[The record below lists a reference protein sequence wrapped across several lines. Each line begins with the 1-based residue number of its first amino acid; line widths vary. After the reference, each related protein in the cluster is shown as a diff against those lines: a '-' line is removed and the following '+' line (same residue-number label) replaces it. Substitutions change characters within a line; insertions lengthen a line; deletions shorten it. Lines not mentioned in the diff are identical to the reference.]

1 MRAKQI
7 CFEFI
12 RGKKLEQNRLCCGNG
27 TRWPH
32 SQREASWT
40 SDMHSSQSFLN
51 HNWFNFPGCY
61 SKGSCTRAG
70 LLCDSTPSPTAR
82 GEFLCMS
89 WMHVCLCVCVCVCV
103 ITFLHVWRESCFMHV
118 SICLHVNPCVHMHAC
133 VRVDTLSGGFH
144 IAQQKGSVVALC
156 AQSYKR
162 SFLKHICPLHGVLI
176 RLSISPPDTCTHNH
190 AGCCCK
196 TIIFTFLFCSC
207 IHSFLTAKSV
217 CGFRLSLKTARSRR
231 LPVTGPMQHVLQQHS
246 SGFPPVYTC

>member
-1 MRAKQI
+1 MLWKRDTLAAFTEGSVMNFGHAFQSVLPKPQLIQFSRLLFKRIVHPRRAIVWQHTLSN
-7 CFEFI
+7 CPGWVFV
-12 RGKKLEQNRLCCGNG
+12 QV
-27 TRWPH
+27 
-32 SQREASWT
+32 
-40 SDMHSSQSFLN
+40 LN
-51 HNWFNFPGCY
+51 ACVP
-61 SKGSCTRAG
+61 
-70 LLCDSTPSPTAR
+70 
-82 GEFLCMS
+82 
-89 WMHVCLCVCVCVCV
+89 VCVCVSVCV
-103 ITFLHVWRESCFMHV
+103 CGVCVCVESHFYMSDDNRALCMWV
-118 SICLHVNPCVHMHAC
+118 ICLHVNPCVHMHAC

-162 SFLKHICPLHGVLI
+162 GFLKHICPLHGVLI
-176 RLSISPPDTCTHNH
+176 RLSISPPDTRTHNH